1 MYENK
6 ALSRLLDE
14 FLFEHPE
21 PTAADWRALLLAQ
34 PEFRTDIADFAATYS
49 NVCLVT
55 EDDVRS
61 NFFESSES
69 ETAQQDAARTD
80 SLQFLD
86 TGEGRDE
93 LVQEFQ
99 LHKHQELVLGLLI
112 GQVTPAKRILSYLA
126 RKSAQSVDAVLQA
139 LEFRRQ
145 DFSVSMSSSVKP
157 ELMPVAGWAQ
167 EVQRL
172 VDEQKERQRL
182 LQLDE

>member
-1 MYENK
+1 MVENK

-21 PTAADWRALLLAQ
+21 PIAADWRALLVAQ

-49 NVCLVT
+49 NVCLVS

-61 NFFESSES
+61 NFFASSES
-69 ETAQQDAARTD
+69 ETAQQAAARTD

-99 LHKHQELVLGLLI
+99 LQKHQELVLGLLI
-112 GQVTPAKRILSYLA
+112 GQVMPAKRILCYLA
-126 RKSAQSVDAVLQA
+126 SKSSQSVEAVMEA

-145 DFSVSMSSSVKP
+145 EFSVSMSSSVKP
-157 ELMPVAGWAQ
+157 ELVPVAGWSQ
-167 EVQRL
+167 EVLRL
-172 VDEQKERQRL
+172 VDDQKERQRL
-182 LQLDE
+182 LQLDA